1 MRISGPGAQ
10 ILQYFDRSPVT
21 IIRSYTAGAVS
32 PHAATVRDTY
42 TVPNGRVLYLAYF
55 MGMLMRVATTTTA
68 SLAMISLQI
77 GTVAV
82 VNVPLRSSAIGDYAS
97 VNTPIGI
104 FLPAGTV
111 VRIVTSDLSN
121 LGAINYDTSWLGV
134 EFDKIT

>member
-10 ILQYFDRSPVT
+10 ILQYFDRSPLTV
-21 IIRSYTAGAVS
+21 IRSYTAAGVS
-32 PHAATVRDTY
+32 PHSATVRDTY

-55 MGMLMRVATTTTA
+55 MGILMRVATATMA

-77 GTVAV
+77 GNTAV
-82 VNVPLRSSAIGDYAS
+82 VNVPLRSSAIGDYSS

-104 FLPAGTV
+104 FLPAGTT

-121 LGAINYDTSWLGV
+121 LGALNYDVSWLGV